1 MGKRGGWRGKK
12 RKGVQELKER
22 LGDAQ
27 EIGTTRE
34 REEQV
39 MKIKKRKKRI
49 ISQGRRRSN
58 MDWNLQK
65 PTQSNGGTCFSAVVL
80 SSCMD
85 GCSEC
90 MDNGVYLT
98 GQHSES
104 LPPTHSARNLVQQC
118 DVVGI

>member
-58 MDWNLQK
+58 MEYTKALQSDANL
-65 PTQSNGGTCFSAVVL
+65 A
-80 SSCMD
+80 
-85 GCSEC
+85 
-90 MDNGVYLT
+90 
-98 GQHSES
+98 
-104 LPPTHSARNLVQQC
+104 
-118 DVVGI
+118 